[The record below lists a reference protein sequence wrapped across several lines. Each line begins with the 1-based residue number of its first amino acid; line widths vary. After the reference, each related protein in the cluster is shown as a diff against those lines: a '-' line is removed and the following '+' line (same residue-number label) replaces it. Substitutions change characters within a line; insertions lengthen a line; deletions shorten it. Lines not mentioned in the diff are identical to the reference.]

1 MKTKHIIWKVLF
13 VIYTWYVISE
23 IYLFISF
30 MNKVPNIDEQ
40 PIFIDYLSE
49 IFILVFLVGFY
60 GYVAS
65 KKIINVNFWKSI
77 LVLKV
82 FLESITFID
91 GVVENGL
98 GFFDISNT
106 PWWAYIL
113 PLIIL
118 PSYIALFL
126 YSFKSK
132 ELWK

>member
-1 MKTKHIIWKVLF
+1 MKTKHITWKVLF

-30 MNKVPNIDEQ
+30 MNKVPNIDQQ
-40 PIFIDYLSE
+40 PIFIDYLNE

-65 KKIINVNFWKSI
+65 KKIFNVNLWKSI
-77 LVLKV
+77 LVIKV
-82 FLESITFID
+82 FLETITFID
-91 GVVENGL
+91 GVVDNGW

-106 PWWAYIL
+106 PWWAYIF
-113 PLIIL
+113 PFIIL

-126 YSFKSK
+126 YSFKSR